1 MSRLLSIARVTVTPE
16 HEAEYV
22 RTVHALA
29 DLGASRGQHL
39 WLFHGTGQP
48 GRYLEFSESRTERSH
63 RVRASR
69 TDVEAKLEQRLHQIA
84 RYEPGSWD
92 LWEEVSAVESNDAEE
107 PEST

>member
-1 MSRLLSIARVTVTPE
+1 MARMLSIARVTVTPE

-22 RTVHALA
+22 RTVQALA

-39 WLFHGTGQP
+39 WLFHSTGQP
-48 GRYLEFSESRTERSH
+48 GLFLEFSESRTERSH

-69 TDVEAKLEQRLHQIA
+69 TDLEAKLEQRLHQVA
-84 RYEPGSWD
+84 QYAPGSFD
-92 LWEEVSAVESNDAEE
+92 LWEEVPTAESDDAEE

>member
-1 MSRLLSIARVTVTPE
+1 MPRLLTIARVTVPPE

-29 DLGASRGQHL
+29 ELGAGRGQHL
-39 WLFHGTGQP
+39 WLFHGNGEPGQ
-48 GRYLEFSESRTERSH
+48 YLEFSESRTERSH

-69 TDVEAKLEQRLHQIA
+69 TDMEAKLEQRLHQIA

-92 LWEEVSAVESNDAEE
+92 LWEEVPAVASDDPAE
-107 PEST
+107 PEAT